1 MRGGKIY
8 TALLREETAARPRI
22 RVQFA
27 WDQSLWRRPPKFGN
41 KRTAVEPDICDGYY
55 TSSLPSIALR
65 GSARDVGL
73 LSLRPKAGGF
83 WTKSY
88 QHRTGPPGLL
98 LAGLVGWGLGKS
110 SSVVVRCLG
119 RVVDCGVFIAG
130 KLLLLVTSW
139 LVQKV

>member
-83 WTKSY
+83 WTNQKLPTPN
-88 QHRTGPPGLL
+88 RATWTPFGWFGWLG
-98 LAGLVGWGLGKS
+98 AGEIKL
-110 SSVVVRCLG
+110 
-119 RVVDCGVFIAG
+119 CGGGTV
-130 KLLLLVTSW
+130 SW
-139 LVQKV
+139 